1 MKKVWFS
8 SLLMAAA
15 LFGGHAI
22 AAPPPPSPEVLD
34 LELVKVPNTTVLPI
48 QIVELIKAKSWAL
61 ADVEQTILA
70 GRYTSVK
77 ENSLGTFYQA
87 ENYAFANKYRRTQ
100 YHLLRGGFWLPKSG
114 EFKPQ
119 LYVLAGGRP
128 MIVDSIAGLSPEAI
142 GANAAGPNP
151 IKVGVSSSVGMAG
164 VNIAGGI
171 VSAIVE
177 AEYAKPPREVM
188 AGQVTNPE
196 VLKAL
201 SEAVALLKPV
211 VPAPAAPQ

>member
-1 MKKVWFS
+1 MKKVWFC

-87 ENYAFANKYRRTQ
+87 ENYAFANKYRRNQ